1 MPVTIKDIAKR
12 LDISHSTVS
21 RALSGSS
28 LISQATTEKIR
39 KTAAEM
45 GYLHS
50 AAARSLKTN
59 RSQALGVIVSN
70 IDDPFFG
77 EILQGIEEVAQ
88 ENGYSLF
95 MAASQRDS
103 EKEKYIVQAMRER
116 RVDGVIICSAVF
128 SAEQSNQ
135 FSKYGVPIVVVNN
148 QSAEAYR
155 YSIYHDDIDGARQL
169 TRHLIE
175 LGHTRIAYLGNA
187 SAGRTNIDRA
197 QGLEMEMKAHGLTI
211 RPGYRHDVSGNSP
224 QNGLEGIGVLLALP
238 EPPSAVLC
246 YNDMI
251 ATGVLKGLHNAGVR
265 VPEEISVTG
274 FDNIVFSAFTQPALT
289 TFDQPKR
296 FIGAEAA
303 NLLFKLL
310 ESRET
315 EENPGEQIMQ
325 TLKGK
330 LLVRQ
335 STAPYPSKVSRTP

>member
-1 MPVTIKDIAKR
+1 MPATIKDIAKK
-12 LDISHSTVS
+12 LNISHSTVS
-21 RALSGSS
+21 RALNDSP
-28 LISQATTEKIR
+28 LISQPMAEKIR

-59 RSQALGVIVSN
+59 RSHALGVIVSN

-88 ENGYSLF
+88 QDGYSLF

-103 EKEKYIVQAMRER
+103 EKEKYIVQDMRER

-135 FSKYGVPIVVVNN
+135 LAKYGVPIVVVNN

-155 YSIYHDDIDGARQL
+155 YSIYHDDIDGSRQL
-169 TRHLIE
+169 TRHLID

-197 QGLEMEMKAHGLTI
+197 QGYEQEMKAHGLKML
-211 RPGYRHDVSGNSP
+211 PGYRTDVSGNHP
-224 QNGLEGIGVLLALP
+224 LNGMEGVKALLALSDRP
-238 EPPSAVLC
+238 TAIVC

-251 ATGVLKGLHNAGVR
+251 ATGVLKGLLDAGLR
-265 VPEEISVTG
+265 IPQDISVTG
-274 FDNIVFSAFTQPALT
+274 FDNIIFSAFTQPALT

-303 NLLFKLL
+303 RLLLKLL
-310 ESRET
+310 DSQGSEQPAS
-315 EENPGEQIMQ
+315 EQIVQ
-325 TLKGK
+325 TLQGK

-335 STAPYPSKVSRTP
+335 STAPYHPRSARNA